1 MRGFV
6 ALVSGCIRGT
16 VRNRS
21 SASPSWPISSG
32 GCAPPSPRATSGY
45 RAIAR
50 RFSISTAGWRRF
62 YRKVY
67 LRGRRRTL
75 ESAIRTEHTAL
86 AGHNPKTV
94 RYLSEGW
101 RHQRDRHAGE
111 LRELEATATLDPP
124 PWPQILARFRSSLG
138 EARAEKGEG

>member
-1 MRGFV
+1 VEQYTQSLKRVTILADFERRLR
-6 ALVSGCIRGT
+6 AAI
-16 VRNRS
+16 
-21 SASPSWPISSG
+21 AG
-32 GCAPPSPRATSGY
+32 GDEAVIE
-45 RAIAR
+45 AIAR
-50 RFSISTAGWRRF
+50 RYLDQHRWLAEEF

-75 ESAIRTEHTAL
+75 EARIRTYDRLL

-101 RHQRDRHAGE
+101 RHQREETTGE

-138 EARAEKGEG
+138 EARGEKGEG